1 MGSSRTLVR
10 CAASYISSGDGHTQ
24 IRALSCFK
32 ISYQIFLYFVMCCV
46 PLTWIVNIKYNKTW
60 NSKNRKD
67 IESFL
72 VSSMQLAYQYAT
84 DLDNTTQDI
93 MWKAF

>member
-1 MGSSRTLVR
+1 
-10 CAASYISSGDGHTQ
+10 
-24 IRALSCFK
+24 
-32 ISYQIFLYFVMCCV
+32 MCCV